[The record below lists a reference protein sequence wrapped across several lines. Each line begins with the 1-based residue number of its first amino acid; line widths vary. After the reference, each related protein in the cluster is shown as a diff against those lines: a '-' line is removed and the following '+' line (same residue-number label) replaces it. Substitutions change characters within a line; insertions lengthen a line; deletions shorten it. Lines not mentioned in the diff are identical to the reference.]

1 MAPNSATNGDQA
13 RPLCFVIGPYG
24 EKDSKTR
31 KWSDFLFSKVIEP
44 VLSDQYQVQR
54 TIDSPESGQI
64 SSRIKRDLNSARL
77 VIADL
82 TTDNPNVYYE
92 LGFRHAIERPFIHLV
107 RADNPK
113 LPFDLQD
120 FEAIQVQANYM
131 ELADQSESYYTIR
144 DDNLQQVRSSLC
156 AQIKRIAD
164 TPCDEPKK
172 EAGPFSAK
180 VYRWDM
186 FYSPDIAIDWLAAQ
200 PDAVRNQIASYEKG
214 GGTDS
219 VSEESLRLFAE
230 YLALKSAASLSGDG
244 TIIMMLNNA
253 TGALDFGHAVFKF
266 SSAPEPILINV
277 KSVSCSGDTVSS
289 ITFKQEPRPF
299 PIERGGRIVTVM
311 IPGYLYTLKVSGPET
326 DGSTACVVLHP
337 KTKTTIGDAALSP
350 RYGEI
355 FR

>member
-82 TTDNPNVYYE
+82 TADNPNVYYE

-131 ELADQSESYYTIR
+131 E
-144 DDNLQQVRSSLC
+144 
-156 AQIKRIAD
+156 IAVQRG
-164 TPCDEPKK
+164 E
-172 EAGPFSAK
+172 G
-180 VYRWDM
+180 
-186 FYSPDIAIDWLAAQ
+186 AAQ
-200 PDAVRNQIASYEKG
+200 QPVRPDQENR
-214 GGTDS
+214 
-219 VSEESLRLFAE
+219 R
-230 YLALKSAASLSGDG
+230 
-244 TIIMMLNNA
+244 
-253 TGALDFGHAVFKF
+253 HAV
-266 SSAPEPILINV
+266 
-277 KSVSCSGDTVSS
+277 
-289 ITFKQEPRPF
+289 
-299 PIERGGRIVTVM
+299 
-311 IPGYLYTLKVSGPET
+311 
-326 DGSTACVVLHP
+326 
-337 KTKTTIGDAALSP
+337 
-350 RYGEI
+350 
-355 FR
+355 